1 MANRLMVALYSTS
14 DVKYLAAR
22 AQEELLLINDG
33 HVHTATETE
42 QRLQLV
48 LDLVTVGLLKLQDS
62 KDA

>member
-1 MANRLMVALYSTS
+1 MTNRLMVALYSTS

-22 AQEELLLINDG
+22 AQEELLLLNDG
-33 HVHTATETE
+33 HDHMSGEIE

-62 KDA
+62 KDD